1 MPSQFTGH
9 FLFLPSLDN
18 WQARQETE
26 NDARMGEGPSREK
39 LAVVGEIPGW
49 PAISMWGD
57 LAKFMEQ
64 LRLMQVYRDTMET
77 PKDLLNT
84 LTKEVARQKGGV
96 GGGAKVSD
104 LLQLLHGLCYAL

>member
-1 MPSQFTGH
+1 MM
-9 FLFLPSLDN
+9 
-18 WQARQETE
+18 QEWVK
-26 NDARMGEGPSREK
+26 GPSREK

-49 PAISMWGD
+49 PAISTWGD

-64 LRLMQVYRDTMET
+64 FRLMQVYRDTMET

-84 LTKEVARQKGGV
+84 LTKEVAKQKWR